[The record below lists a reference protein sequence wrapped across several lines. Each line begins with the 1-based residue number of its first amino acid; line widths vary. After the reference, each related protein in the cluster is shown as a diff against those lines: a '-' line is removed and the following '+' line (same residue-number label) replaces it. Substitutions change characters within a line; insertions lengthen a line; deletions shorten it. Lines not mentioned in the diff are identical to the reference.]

1 LKIVKAE
8 FAPGKAYE
16 NDVPGL
22 YAQVMLQA
30 LRAVAREALW
40 RRNSEPTQKKSTLT
54 SVIHGFCPL
63 FWWRITPKDHPDT
76 RPALEMFL
84 QLLGHQTKLAA
95 DGVGKRKMNKTLCR

>member
-16 NDVPGL
+16 HDVPGVPGL

-40 RRNSEPTQKKSTLT
+40 RRNSEPNQKKVL
-54 SVIHGFCPL
+54 
-63 FWWRITPKDHPDT
+63 
-76 RPALEMFL
+76 
-84 QLLGHQTKLAA
+84 
-95 DGVGKRKMNKTLCR
+95 